1 MTSFFDRQAFE
12 FAAVFDFDIQVVLV
26 NTPVTQVDVGGIR
39 SYAGGL
45 HQDGCLPHL
54 FIQFVP
60 VIGIAGK
67 CSGTH
72 DEGSFERGSMKTSL

>member
-1 MTSFFDRQAFE
+1 
-12 FAAVFDFDIQVVLV
+12 L
-26 NTPVTQVDVGGIR
+26 
-39 SYAGGL
+39 L
-45 HQDGCLPHL
+45 HL

-72 DEGSFERGSMKTSL
+72 DEVSFERGSMKTSL